1 MTSVS
6 RRPQTPLRP
15 LLSDAKRC
23 ASNGS
28 LQSPPGSPQRSVPP
42 QNELE
47 KSPSASVKE
56 TQLSGPPT
64 IVTIPT
70 STVRATPR
78 SSTKAP
84 ARTTHGAVSIRSHAS
99 SSASS
104 IKAEAPTRSQTPVW
118 AYYDAASSSSGAVQ
132 SVWNWGPG
140 GHGLPR
146 SRPRSLSSTF
156 AYPGRLGSFTS
167 TSRPFMSVDPYPAS
181 IAYSLGRGST
191 NIAQTWYGHDLTEK
205 PNLLDY
211 VLAFLL
217 DTMPRQIYSHL
228 MLRLPTV
235 YFARVA
241 RIFDEGDLSLHEI
254 AALAHKPEN
263 YYSQSHVS
271 ILSAKEP
278 SSPASP
284 FWNLKVTWEAL
295 INSLLQE
302 WKTLN
307 IVSVLLLSCVDCLFV
322 HISALHAVGP
332 FLQCYNY
339 LESSI
344 NH

>member
-15 LLSDAKRC
+15 LLSDAKRR

-28 LQSPPGSPQRSVPP
+28 LQAPPGSPQRSVPP
-42 QNELE
+42 QNEHE
-47 KSPSASVKE
+47 KSPSASVNE
-56 TQLSGPPT
+56 TQLSRPPT
-64 IVTIPT
+64 IVIIPT

-78 SSTKAP
+78 SNTKAP

-104 IKAEAPTRSQTPVW
+104 IKAEGASAPTRSQTPMW

-140 GHGLPR
+140 HTSGHGLPR

-167 TSRPFMSVDPYPAS
+167 TYRPFMSVDPYPAS
-181 IAYSLGRGST
+181 ISYSLGRGST
-191 NIAQTWYGHDLTEK
+191 NIAQTWHGHDLMEK
-205 PNLLDY
+205 PNSLDY

-217 DTMPRQIYSHL
+217 DTIPRQIYSYL

-235 YFARVA
+235 YFSRVA

-307 IVSVLLLSCVDCLFV
+307 IVSVLLLSCVDSLFV
-322 HISALHAVGP
+322 HISLP
-332 FLQCYNY
+332 YM
-339 LESSI
+339 S
-344 NH
+344 